1 MTRRLVASWLAFA
14 FLLLAGLEIP
24 LALAYAHNQ
33 RSDALAKLE
42 HDATA
47 VGALA
52 EDALHGSGN
61 VTALARVVQRYG
73 DETDG
78 RIVIVDRNGR
88 MLVGVANTSVAGIS
102 QALAG
107 RTWHAARS
115 GRLAVA
121 VPVSSG
127 GVVLGAVAVS
137 APTDEVVE
145 NVSGFRWLLAMIA
158 VAALTT
164 AVVAALLLSRWVT
177 RPLRGFERVAGL
189 IGEGDLSARARADTG
204 PPEVRSLA
212 RRFNETA
219 ARLEELV
226 RSQEAFVADASH
238 QLRTPLTALRLR
250 LENGDVAGALGETDR
265 LARIVDAL
273 LALARAESGPPEIV
287 ELAAAVRERTDAW
300 EPVAA
305 ANGVRLQAD
314 VRGAASVGPDRF
326 GQILDNVLANAL
338 TASPAGSTIV
348 ISGDASTLHVRDQGA
363 GMSAGDRVRAFDR
376 FWSKTDGSGLGLP
389 IVKRLVEVDGGT
401 VELREA
407 STGGLDVVL
416 RLNSA
421 PLDAGTRST
430 RVSGSRRARRFASSG
445 DQRALR
451 PTDR

>member
-1 MTRRLVASWLAFA
+1 MTRRLLASWFAFA

-24 LALAYAHNQ
+24 LGLAYAHNQ

-52 EDALHGSGN
+52 EDALHGGGN
-61 VTALARVVQRYG
+61 LTSLAHAVQHYG

-78 RIVIVDRNGR
+78 RIVIVDRRGR
-88 MLVGVANTSVAGIS
+88 LLVGVANAGVTGIA

-107 RTWHAARS
+107 HTWRAERS
-115 GRLAVA
+115 GRLNVA
-121 VPVSSG
+121 VPVSSS
-127 GVVLGAVAVS
+127 GVVLGAVAIS
-137 APTDEVVE
+137 APTDEMAE
-145 NVSGFRWLLAMIA
+145 NVSSFRWLLAMIA

-164 AVVAALLLSRWVT
+164 AVVVALLLSRWVT
-177 RPLRGFERVAGL
+177 RPLRSLERVAGR
-189 IGEGDLSARARADTG
+189 IGEGDLSARAGSDAG

-212 RRFNETA
+212 RRFNETV

-226 RSQEAFVADASH
+226 RSQEAFVGDASH

-250 LENGDVAGALGETDR
+250 LENGDVTGALGETDR

-287 ELAAAVRERTDAW
+287 ELATAVRERTDAW

-305 ANGVRLQAD
+305 ARAVRLQSD
-314 VRGAASVGPDRF
+314 VTGSASVGRDRF
-326 GQILDNVLANAL
+326 GQILDNLLANAL
-338 TASPAGSTIV
+338 RASPDGSAILV
-348 ISGDASTLHVRDQGA
+348 SGDAAALHVRDHGP
-363 GMSAGDRVRAFDR
+363 GMSADDRVRAFDR

-401 VELREA
+401 VELCEG
-407 STGGLDVVL
+407 TDGGLDVVL
-416 RLNSA
+416 HL
-421 PLDAGTRST
+421 AGAAKST
-430 RVSGSRRARRFASSG
+430 
-445 DQRALR
+445 
-451 PTDR
+451 